1 MYRSLQAT
9 RAAAAVLVVL
19 FHLGAAFAAEKYFG
33 TDIFFAPLSAA
44 GNAGVSFFFVLSGFI
59 IMLVHRKDISRP
71 ERLANYLGRRL
82 IRIYPTYWIIFLA
95 VFLLGIA
102 SGFLRDGVTNDALVL
117 LKSLLLIPQ
126 DKNVVGG
133 TGAPVIIVAWSLQY
147 EMLFYLCFALMIVNR
162 WLGVAVGVAA
172 LLTCAYG
179 HIRPTDSFPLS
190 FLSADH
196 ILLFAMGMAIARIHA
211 SNRFAINRPL
221 LYIGF
226 GAALFTMTSL
236 DKVLQLDLMTDWRTI
251 LFGLSGSL
259 IILGLVRAEDG
270 GVTFGGQRWVQIL
283 GDSSYALY
291 LLHFPL
297 ISILCKLSMA
307 LGLQKLGTVGAAVA
321 YAAILGACLASAVL
335 FHLWVEKPMLS
346 RLRRPRRA
354 LVTEPAQSGRP
365 VS

>member
-9 RAAAAVLVVL
+9 RAAAATLVVL
-19 FHLGAAFAAEKYFG
+19 FHLGTAFAAEKYFG
-33 TDIFFAPLSAA
+33 TDIFFAPFSAA

-102 SGFLRDGVTNDALVL
+102 SGFLRDGVTNDPLVL

-147 EMLFYLCFALMIVNR
+147 EMLFYLFFALMIVNR
-162 WLGVAVGVAA
+162 WLGIAAGVAVM
-172 LLTCAYG
+172 LAYASCR
-179 HIRPTDSFPLS
+179 IQTTDSFPLS
-190 FLSADH
+190 FLSEDH
-196 ILLFAMGMAIARIHA
+196 ILLFAMGMAIAWIHT
-211 SNRFAINRPL
+211 SNRFAMHRPL

-226 GAALFTMTSL
+226 GAVLFTMISL
-236 DKVLQLDLMTDWRTI
+236 DKVLRLDLMTEWRTI

-259 IILGLVRAEDG
+259 VILGLVRAEDG
-270 GVTFGGQRWVQIL
+270 GVTFGGHQWIQVL

-297 ISILCKLSMA
+297 ISVLCKLSIA
-307 LGLQKLGTVGAAVA
+307 LGLHQLGMAGAAIA

-335 FHLWVEKPMLS
+335 FHLWIEKPMLS
-346 RLRRPRRA
+346 YLRRPRRA
-354 LVTEPAQSGRP
+354 LVTEPAQSGKP
-365 VS
+365 AS